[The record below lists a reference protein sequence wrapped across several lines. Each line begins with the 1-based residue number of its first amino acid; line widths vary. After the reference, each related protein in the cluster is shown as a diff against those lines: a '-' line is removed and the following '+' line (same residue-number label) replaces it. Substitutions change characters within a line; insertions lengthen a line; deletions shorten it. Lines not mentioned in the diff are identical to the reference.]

1 MNKTIIV
8 YGTTIK
14 RAFAKMEEIL
24 DGLKYSEIQQVR
36 RSSNEFSIYLY
47 NGDRYLAR
55 GGYESARGYKWN
67 YAYIDIDISGEI
79 IDNVIL
85 PAFRPPIK
93 SFAGSLG
100 EFKTSDYYEWF

>member
-1 MNKTIIV
+1 MNNTIIV
-8 YGTTIK
+8 YGATLK

-55 GGYESARGYKWN
+55 GEYESVRSYKWN
-67 YAYIDIDISGEI
+67 YAYIDIDISGKI

-85 PAFRPPIK
+85 PAFKPPMK
-93 SFAGSLG
+93 PFTA
-100 EFKTSDYYEWF
+100 SDYYEWF